1 MLVRFDDK
9 LDGSTIQATRRA
21 KQNKTPVFDP
31 IVLKEKEIIPIHP
44 NSRPL
49 NTIERA
55 ILIAT
60 AFLNDCESNYMLI
73 IRRQT
78 CRRTKSV
85 IILMP
90 LQQRDLSLPE
100 YVGYKSNVAVM
111 GRWI

>member
-60 AFLNDCESNYMLI
+60 AFLIDCKFI
-73 IRRQT
+73 I
-78 CRRTKSV
+78 C
-85 IILMP
+85 
-90 LQQRDLSLPE
+90 
-100 YVGYKSNVAVM
+100 
-111 GRWI
+111 